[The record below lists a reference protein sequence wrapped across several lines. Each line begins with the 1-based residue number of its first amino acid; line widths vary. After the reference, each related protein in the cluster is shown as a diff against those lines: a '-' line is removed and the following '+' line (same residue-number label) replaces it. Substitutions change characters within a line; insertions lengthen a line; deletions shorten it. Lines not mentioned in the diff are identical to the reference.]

1 MCVYVCKSVC
11 VCVYVCVVRV
21 AHDKMHVSMEKA
33 FLFRCSIILLVY
45 YGRHIFISL
54 RIYGQG
60 GWVTLSTLCSS
71 SVNNCACS
79 RDCSRECSR
88 DCGFLSCYQWI

>member
-1 MCVYVCKSVC
+1 M
-11 VCVYVCVVRV
+11 CVVRV

-60 GWVTLSTLCSS
+60 GWVLFITLSTLCSS

-79 RDCSRECSR
+79 RDCSR
-88 DCGFLSCYQWI
+88 DFGFLSCYQWI